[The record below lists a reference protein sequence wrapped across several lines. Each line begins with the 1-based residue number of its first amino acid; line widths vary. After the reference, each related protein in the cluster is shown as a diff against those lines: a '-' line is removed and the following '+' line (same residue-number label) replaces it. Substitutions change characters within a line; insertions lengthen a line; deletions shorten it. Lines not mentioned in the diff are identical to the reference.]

1 MFSLSKPKPKFETPT
16 WPKLRETNT
25 EDPKKNEVE
34 KFREE
39 LKKLEEEKLRE
50 ELKKS
55 EVEKLRE
62 ELKKSEVEKLRE
74 EVPANVEGSR
84 EFNEANDKEPE
95 VDSAGFTQDDR
106 LKDQS
111 DIEFKQ
117 FQQIEPLKNN
127 RFLITFEDVNVPQYF
142 FRNYEMYN
150 EGEKMI
156 FITEFLESVTY
167 TFNPK
172 DFFKIN
178 RVKLEYLDPIGET
191 AGGMIFNVKG
201 SNFSKK
207 GDYSDDSIQTTQ
219 LRFVVDIDSIDT
231 LFEY

>member
-1 MFSLSKPKPKFETPT
+1 MFSLSKPKIDKPT
-16 WPKLRETNT
+16 CPNPANT
-25 EDPKKNEVE
+25 QEPKKPEVGR
-34 KFREE
+34 FREE
-39 LKKLEEEKLRE
+39 F
-50 ELKKS
+50 
-55 EVEKLRE
+55 
-62 ELKKSEVEKLRE
+62 
-74 EVPANVEGSR
+74 PANVEGSK
-84 EFNEANDKEPE
+84 EFNKANEEEPE

-111 DIEFKQ
+111 DREFKQ
-117 FQQIEPLKNN
+117 FQKIEPLKNN

-150 EGEKMI
+150 EGEEII
-156 FITEFLESVTY
+156 FTTEFLESVTY

-178 RVKLEYLDPIGET
+178 RVKLEYLDPVGDIV
-191 AGGMIFNVKG
+191 GGMIFKVKG

-219 LRFVVDIDSIDT
+219 LRFVVDIDSINT

>member
-25 EDPKKNEVE
+25 EDPKKNELE
-34 KFREE
+34 KFRENLE
-39 LKKLEEEKLRE
+39 KLEEEKLRE
-50 ELKKS
+50 EPK
-55 EVEKLRE
+55 VEKVRE
-62 ELKKSEVEKLRE
+62 EL
-74 EVPANVEGSR
+74 PANVEGSR

-106 LKDQS
+106 LKAQS

-142 FRNYEMYN
+142 FRNYEMFN
-150 EGEKMI
+150 EGEEMI

-172 DFFKIN
+172 YFFKIN
-178 RVKLEYLDPIGET
+178 RVKLEYLDPIGLKS
-191 AGGMIFNVKG
+191 IFANQIG
-201 SNFSKK
+201 
-207 GDYSDDSIQTTQ
+207 
-219 LRFVVDIDSIDT
+219 
-231 LFEY
+231 

>member
-50 ELKKS
+50 EPK
-55 EVEKLRE
+55 VEKVRE
-62 ELKKSEVEKLRE
+62 EL
-74 EVPANVEGSR
+74 PANVEGSR

-106 LKDQS
+106 LKAQS

-207 GDYSDDSIQTTQ
+207 GDYSDDSIQTIQ

>member
-1 MFSLSKPKPKFETPT
+1 MFSLSKPKPKPKFETPT
-16 WPKLRETNT
+16 WPKLTETNT

-34 KFREE
+34 KFREN

-50 ELKKS
+50 NIKKL
-55 EVEKLRE
+55 EEEKLRE

-74 EVPANVEGSR
+74 EVPANVEGSK
-84 EFNEANDKEPE
+84 EFNKANEQEPE
-95 VDSAGFTQDDR
+95 VDSSGHTQEET
-106 LKDQS
+106 QS
-111 DIEFKQ
+111 EYDFKK
-117 FQQIEPLKNN
+117 FQYIEPLKNN
-127 RFLITFEDVNVPQYF
+127 RFLITFKDVNVPQYF

-150 EGEKMI
+150 EGEEMV
-156 FITEFLESVTY
+156 FTTEFLESVVY
-167 TFNPK
+167 TFNPR

-178 RVKLEYLDPIGET
+178 SVKLEYLDPIGDIV
-191 AGGMIFNVKG
+191 GGLMFNVKG

-207 GDYSDDSIQTTQ
+207 GDYADDSIQTTQ

>member
-1 MFSLSKPKPKFETPT
+1 MFSLSKPKPKFEKPT
-16 WPKLRETNT
+16 WPKLTNT
-25 EDPKKNEVE
+25 EEPKKPEVQIPREEPKKPEVQIPREEPKVE
-34 KFREE
+34 KVLEE
-39 LKKLEEEKLRE
+39 L
-50 ELKKS
+50 
-55 EVEKLRE
+55 
-62 ELKKSEVEKLRE
+62 
-74 EVPANVEGSR
+74 PANVEGSR
-84 EFNEANDKEPE
+84 EFNKANEQEPE
-95 VDSAGFTQDDR
+95 VDSAGFTEDDR
-106 LKDQS
+106 LKAQS

-150 EGEKMI
+150 EGEEMI
-156 FITEFLESVTY
+156 FVTEFLESVTY

-178 RVKLEYLDPIGET
+178 RVKLEYLDPIGQT
-191 AGGMIFNVKG
+191 AGGMIFKVKG

>member
-1 MFSLSKPKPKFETPT
+1 MFSSLSKPKPKLDKPT
-16 WPKLRETNT
+16 WPKLPNTNV
-25 EDPKKNEVE
+25 EEPKKP
-34 KFREE
+34 E
-39 LKKLEEEKLRE
+39 LEKLRE
-50 ELKKS
+50 EPKVDK
-55 EVEKLRE
+55 VRE
-62 ELKKSEVEKLRE
+62 EL
-74 EVPANVEGSR
+74 PANVEGSR
-84 EFNEANDKEPE
+84 EFNKANEQEPE
-95 VDSAGFTQDDR
+95 VDSAGFTEDDR
-106 LKDQS
+106 LKAQS
-111 DIEFKQ
+111 DNDFKE

-127 RFLITFEDVNVPQYF
+127 RFLITFKDVNVPQYF

-150 EGEKMI
+150 EGEEMI
-156 FITEFLESVTY
+156 FTTEFLESVVY

-178 RVKLEYLDPIGET
+178 TVKLEYLDPIGDIV
-191 AGGMIFNVKG
+191 GGLMFNVKG

>member
-1 MFSLSKPKPKFETPT
+1 MFSLSKPKPKFEKPT
-16 WPKLRETNT
+16 WPKLTNT
-25 EDPKKNEVE
+25 EEPKKPEVQIP
-34 KFREE
+34 REE
-39 LKKLEEEKLRE
+39 PK
-50 ELKKS
+50 
-55 EVEKLRE
+55 VEKLRE
-62 ELKKSEVEKLRE
+62 EPKVDKVRE
-74 EVPANVEGSR
+74 ELSANVEGSR
-84 EFNEANDKEPE
+84 EFNKANKQEPE
-95 VDSAGFTQDDR
+95 VNSAEFTQDDR
-106 LKDQS
+106 LKAQS

-150 EGEKMI
+150 EGEEMI

-178 RVKLEYLDPIGET
+178 RVKLEYLDPIGQT
-191 AGGMIFNVKG
+191 AGGMIFKVKG

>member
-1 MFSLSKPKPKFETPT
+1 MFSLSKPKPKFEKPT
-16 WPKLRETNT
+16 WPKLTNT
-25 EDPKKNEVE
+25 EEPKKPEVQIP
-34 KFREE
+34 REE
-39 LKKLEEEKLRE
+39 PK
-50 ELKKS
+50 
-55 EVEKLRE
+55 VEKLRE
-62 ELKKSEVEKLRE
+62 EPKVDKVRE
-74 EVPANVEGSR
+74 ELPANVEGSR
-84 EFNEANDKEPE
+84 EFNKANKQEPE

-106 LKDQS
+106 LKAQS

-142 FRNYEMYN
+142 FRNYEMFN
-150 EGEKMI
+150 EGEEMI
-156 FITEFLESVTY
+156 FVTEFLESVTY
-167 TFNPK
+167 IFNPK

-178 RVKLEYLDPIGET
+178 RVKLEYLDPIGQT
-191 AGGMIFNVKG
+191 AGGMIFKVKG

>member
-1 MFSLSKPKPKFETPT
+1 MFSLSKPKPKFEKPT
-16 WPKLRETNT
+16 WPRLTNT
-25 EDPKKNEVE
+25 EEPKKPEVQIPREEPKVE
-34 KFREE
+34 KVREE
-39 LKKLEEEKLRE
+39 L
-50 ELKKS
+50 
-55 EVEKLRE
+55 
-62 ELKKSEVEKLRE
+62 
-74 EVPANVEGSR
+74 PANVEGSK
-84 EFNEANDKEPE
+84 EFNNANEQEPKF
-95 VDSAGFTQDDR
+95 DSAGFTEDDR
-106 LKDQS
+106 LKAQS
-111 DIEFKQ
+111 DNDFKEFR
-117 FQQIEPLKNN
+117 QIEPLKNN

-150 EGEKMI
+150 EGEEMI

-178 RVKLEYLDPIGET
+178 RVKLEYLDPVGDIV
-191 AGGMIFNVKG
+191 GGMIFKVKG

-207 GDYSDDSIQTTQ
+207 GDYADDSIQTTQ

>member
-1 MFSLSKPKPKFETPT
+1 MFSLSKPKPKFEKPT
-16 WPKLRETNT
+16 WPKLTNT
-25 EDPKKNEVE
+25 EEPKNQEVERPREEPKKPEVQIPREEPKVE
-34 KFREE
+34 KVREE
-39 LKKLEEEKLRE
+39 L
-50 ELKKS
+50 
-55 EVEKLRE
+55 
-62 ELKKSEVEKLRE
+62 
-74 EVPANVEGSR
+74 PANVEGSR
-84 EFNEANDKEPE
+84 EFNKANEQEPE
-95 VDSAGFTQDDR
+95 VDSAGFTEDDR
-106 LKDQS
+106 LKAQS

-150 EGEKMI
+150 EGEEMI

-178 RVKLEYLDPIGET
+178 RVKLEYLDPIGQT
-191 AGGMIFNVKG
+191 AGGMIFKVKG

-207 GDYSDDSIQTTQ
+207 GDYADDSIQTTQ